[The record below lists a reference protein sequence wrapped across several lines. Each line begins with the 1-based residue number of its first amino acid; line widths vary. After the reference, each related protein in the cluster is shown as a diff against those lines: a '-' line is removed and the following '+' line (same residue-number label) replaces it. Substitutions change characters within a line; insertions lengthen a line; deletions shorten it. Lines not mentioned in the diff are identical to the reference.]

1 MTPEEISL
9 ILNIFNTVVILFTAA
24 FVAWQ
29 VKLMQRANKASAF
42 SIIFSTLQSEDIR
55 EARKKILETNE
66 SYSNWT
72 IDLKNNAE
80 KVGQT
85 YDTIGIMLKRG
96 VVPYSYVVEEWHDS
110 IIKCWEK
117 TKDMIHEY
125 RDYRSDDFWDDFET
139 LYDKSIELE
148 KKLAKNKNRSK

>member
-9 ILNIFNTVVILFTAA
+9 ILNIFNTLVIFFTAA

-42 SIIFSTLQSEDIR
+42 SIILSTLQSEDIR
-55 EARKKILETNE
+55 EARKIILGSNE
-66 SYSNWT
+66 PYSNWT

-110 IIKCWEK
+110 IIKSWEK
-117 TKDMIHEY
+117 MKDMIHEHRGY
-125 RDYRSDDFWDDFET
+125 RRDDFWDDFET
-139 LYDKSIELE
+139 LYNKSVEFE
-148 KKLAKNKNRSK
+148 KKSCIKN